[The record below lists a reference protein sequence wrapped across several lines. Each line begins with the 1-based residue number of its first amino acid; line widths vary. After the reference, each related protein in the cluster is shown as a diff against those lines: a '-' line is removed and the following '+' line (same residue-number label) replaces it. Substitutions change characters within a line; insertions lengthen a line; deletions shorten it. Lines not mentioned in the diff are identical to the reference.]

1 MGEDTA
7 LTLAYAR
14 SPRITPA
21 ESRRYTADQ
30 VLGLTLAAYERGRFD
45 AEVNELHATWA
56 EYDEPQLTREQR
68 VAARTAEMKR
78 SADRVAAELG
88 RPAGYRY
95 RGGPVDWQTGMPLG
109 SACAWLRS
117 APFRQRK
124 RVAA

>member
-14 SPRITPA
+14 PRQIGAA
-21 ESRRYTADQ
+21 ESRSYTADQ
-30 VLGLTLAAYERGRFD
+30 VLSLTRAAYERGRFD
-45 AEVNELHATWA
+45 ADVNELNAAWA
-56 EYDEPQLTREQR
+56 EHQEPRLTREMR
-68 VAARTAEMKR
+68 VAARLAEMQR
-78 SADRVAAELG
+78 HAVRIAAALG

-117 APFRQRK
+117 APFRQRN